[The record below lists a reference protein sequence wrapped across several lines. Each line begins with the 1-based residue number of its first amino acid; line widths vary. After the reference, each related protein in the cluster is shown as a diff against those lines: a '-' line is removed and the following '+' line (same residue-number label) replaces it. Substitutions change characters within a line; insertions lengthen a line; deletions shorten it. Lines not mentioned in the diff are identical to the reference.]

1 MVTMSLKRSDY
12 DDYATEYA
20 TLVAWRER
28 AGAGS
33 DDLGIVPHLLDLLG
47 DVSDRVVLDAGCG
60 EGYLA
65 RILSARGAR
74 VTGIDLSP
82 RLIALARARDPGR
95 RITYQIAD
103 LSAPLPEL
111 LAHFEA
117 VASYMVL
124 NDVENYR
131 GFATTLAQVLKAGGR
146 AVLAF
151 NNPYAY
157 VLRKRIA
164 SSYFASGTTHPCGL
178 AAAGIEVSFYH
189 RTLSEYLDAFL
200 DAGLQLTK
208 LMDVDHPDIA
218 AVRGTDGS
226 LSEGDELPRF
236 MILAFA
242 KP

>member
-1 MVTMSLKRSDY
+1 MKRSDY

-28 AGAGS
+28 GGAGS
-33 DDLGIVPHLLDLLG
+33 DDLGIMPRLLDMLG
-47 DVSDRVVLDAGCG
+47 DVSDRAVLDAGCG

-65 RILSARGAR
+65 RILAAHDAR

-82 RLIALARARDPGR
+82 PLIALAKAKDPVGR
-95 RITYQIAD
+95 ISYQVAD

-111 LAHFEA
+111 RACFDA

-124 NDVENYR
+124 NDVEDYR
-131 GFATTLAQVLKAGGR
+131 GFATTLAQVLKVGGR

-157 VLRKRIA
+157 VVRKRIG

-189 RTLSEYLDAFL
+189 RTLGEYLDAFL
-200 DAGLQLTK
+200 AAGLKLTK
-208 LMDVDHPDIA
+208 LLDVDHPDIA
-218 AVRGTDGS
+218 AVRATDGP
-226 LSEGDELPRF
+226 LPEGDELPRF

-242 KP
+242 KV